1 MTATT
6 MAGFFSSLMRKALGV
21 PAPTAPVSREAAR
34 QQVQQQAQKIMTPVR
49 QALLRKAMEI
59 QGAKQK
65 IFDALSDEKKQELVA
80 MTMRKAL
87 SERSAAPAAAKRR

>member
-1 MTATT
+1 MAATT

-21 PAPTAPVSREAAR
+21 PAPAVPVSREAAR
-34 QQVQQQAQKIMTPVR
+34 QQVQQQAQRIMTPER
-49 QALLRKAMEI
+49 QELLRRAMEV
-59 QGAKQK
+59 QSAKQK

-87 SERSAAPAAAKRR
+87 NERPAAPASKKRG

>member
-1 MTATT
+1 
-6 MAGFFSSLMRKALGV
+6 MAGFFVTLMRKTLGLPT
-21 PAPTAPVSREAAR
+21 PAPAPSAAVR
-34 QQVQQQAQKIMTPVR
+34 PQVQQAAQKIMTPER
-49 QALLRKAMEI
+49 QELLRRAMEI

-87 SERSAAPAAAKRR
+87 NERPAAQPSKRRD